1 MKKNKLYKGAPIV
14 LFSCDITR
22 GRLIDCKDAVGG
34 LKAVYLINYE
44 DVNYTEFTF
53 GADGEITDFGTPTT
67 PPDAYKYDLH
77 LGNDLTQNIQ
87 SSAENG
93 TLYFEQVLSLTLKKL
108 TKEDNFNIRQMA
120 AGHPHIIV
128 EDQMG
133 NFWYAGLVNGMDVT
147 GGTAVTG
154 QSFGDL
160 NGYTLAFTGM
170 ERELANFIVGGM
182 ATVASGFNI
191 IEGVPTP

>member
-1 MKKNKLYKGAPIV
+1 M
-14 LFSCDITR
+14 SCDITR

-44 DVNYTEFTF
+44 DVDYTQFGF
-53 GADGEITDFGTPTT
+53 GADNEITDFGSPSTT
-67 PPDAYKYDLH
+67 PSAYKFDLH

-87 SSAENG
+87 SSADNG

-108 TKEDNFNIRQMA
+108 TKADNYNIQKMA
-120 AGHPHIIV
+120 AGHPHVIV
-128 EDQMG
+128 QDQMG

-154 QSFGDL
+154 NAFGDL
-160 NGYTLAFTGM
+160 NGYTLTFTGM
-170 ERELANFIVGGM
+170 ERNLANYIEGGM
-182 ATVASGFNI
+182 TTVLAGFTIVEGIAT
-191 IEGVPTP
+191 P